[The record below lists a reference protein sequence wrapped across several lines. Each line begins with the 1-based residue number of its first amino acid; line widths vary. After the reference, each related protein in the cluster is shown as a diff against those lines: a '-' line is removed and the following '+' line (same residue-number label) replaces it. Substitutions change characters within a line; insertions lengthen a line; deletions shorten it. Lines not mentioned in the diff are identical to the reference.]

1 VMVPAP
7 DGVLI
12 ELFEVTP
19 EKLPA
24 RLSSYF

>member
-12 ELFEVTP
+12 ELFEVTT
-19 EKLPA
+19 ERLPVQL
-24 RLSSYF
+24 RGYF